1 MRVVDKALLRELGV
15 PFLIGTLT
23 VVLMFQANML
33 IALFKDLQIQQLPVA
48 AIVQIVVY
56 RTPGFLNMTLPVGM
70 ALAASLAVGRIS
82 RESEL
87 TAMRAAGYSIRRVLL
102 SVAVFG
108 AIVSALAF
116 YNSERLTPVAEQRAR
131 KLETQAAL
139 IGSGPQFRS
148 NVIVNL
154 RNYVVALGTVSTAA
168 DGTIELSDVL
178 MVERPRSKEIW
189 LYTAESGTY
198 KDGVWTL
205 RDAYWRQFSGPRLLQ
220 AKPGR
225 DVVINERISVQD
237 FFTPPDPNELNAR
250 ELGEAIRNAKG
261 IGADTVQLEVAYHA
275 KYAVPFACLVFAMVA
290 PVFAVWL
297 ARSGFAGVLL
307 SVVLVFL
314 YYNAH
319 IISTQILGRNGWLG
333 PWWAAWLPNLLFLGA
348 GLLYLRRLE

>member
-1 MRVVDKALLRELGV
+1 MRVVDRAVLRELGV
-15 PFLIGTLT
+15 PFLIGTFA

-33 IALFKDLQIQQLPVA
+33 IALFKDLQVQSLPMA
-48 AIVQIVVY
+48 AVFQIVAY

-70 ALAASLAVGRIS
+70 ALAASLAIGRIS

-87 TAMRAAGYSIRRVLL
+87 TAMRAAGYSIRRVLV
-102 SVAVFG
+102 SVAAFG
-108 AIVSALAF
+108 LLVSAAAF
-116 YNSERLTPVAEQRAR
+116 YNSERLMPAAEQRAR

-139 IGSGPQFRS
+139 VGSGPQFRS

-154 RNYVVALGTVSTAA
+154 RNYVVALGTVSTAP

-178 MVERPRSKEIW
+178 MVERPRSREIW
-189 LYTAESGTY
+189 LYTAKSGTY

-205 RDAYWRQFSGPRLLQ
+205 RDTYWRQFSGPRLLQ
-220 AKPGR
+220 ARPGK

-237 FFTPPDPNELNAR
+237 FFTPPDPSELNAR
-250 ELGEAIRNAKG
+250 ELREAIARAKG
-261 IGADTVQLEVAYHA
+261 IGADTVQMEVAYHA
-275 KYAVPFACLVFAMVA
+275 KFAVPFACLVFALAA
-290 PVFAVWL
+290 PVFAIWL

-319 IISTQILGRNGWLG
+319 IISTQILGRNGWLA
-333 PWWAAWLPNLLFLGA
+333 PWWAAWLPNVLFVAA
-348 GLLYLRRLE
+348 GFLALRRLE